1 MHICAYI
8 WKLSMHKNAPH
19 SGTHQSS
26 TLQPALDQD
35 VCRDK
40 EDISQRPA
48 DGIHRRDFIKRAGL
62 ALAGAATASTLLT
75 SVRRGVAAGTN
86 PTEITFSSAK
96 FYGKE
101 TIAEIVQAYNSSQSK
116 IHVTYKELPPPSS
129 STEVHQSLV
138 QQLARRNGDPD
149 VFTQDII
156 WIAEFAAAKW
166 ALPLD
171 EFFKP
176 EEMKEYFPGMVQAC
190 TWQGKLTAL
199 PWFIDAGMLYY
210 RKDLLDELGAKAPE
224 TWDELVDNAKKVTG
238 SGKTKFGFLWQAKQ
252 AEVLVCDLV
261 SFIGS
266 NGGVILQPDGKT
278 VSIAEDA
285 AVEAVQ
291 LMQDLIKKDQVTPE
305 DVLSWDEEPSRRPF
319 TSGQAAFLRN
329 WSYVWKVAQDKKE
342 SSVVDKVGVAPLPHF
357 ANKKSAACL
366 GGYQYGV
373 NASSKNKEAA
383 IEFVRWMSSPET
395 QLRFAT
401 QIGLWPTR
409 ASVLDQPQIAQ
420 EQAFMQQLKSVFLG
434 AIPRPVTPKYPQVS
448 LVLQSEVSKALTGGD
463 VKGALRAAKEKI
475 QAIVKT

>member
-1 MHICAYI
+1 
-8 WKLSMHKNAPH
+8 MHKTALH
-19 SGTHQSS
+19 SKAQQSS
-26 TLQPALDQD
+26 TLPSGLDQFL
-35 VCRDK
+35 CRDEK
-40 EDISQRPA
+40 EISA
-48 DGIHRRDFIKRAGL
+48 NEKSGDAIHRRDFIKRSGL
-62 ALAGAATASTLLT
+62 ALAGLATASTLLT
-75 SVRRGVAAGTN
+75 TVRRGRSAGTN
-86 PTEITFSSAK
+86 TTEITFSSAK

-101 TIAEIVQAYNSSQSK
+101 TIANVVEAFNSSQDK
-116 IHVTYKELPPPSS
+116 IHVTYNELPPPSS

-138 QQLARRNGDPD
+138 QQLARRNGNPD

-171 EFFKP
+171 DHFNAEV
-176 EEMKEYFPGMVQAC
+176 MKEYFPGVVQAC

-199 PWFIDAGMLYY
+199 PWFIDSGMLYY
-210 RKDLLDELGAKAPE
+210 RKDLLDEIGAKVPE
-224 TWDELVDNAKKVTG
+224 TWDELIDSAKKLTG

-266 NGGVILQPDGKT
+266 NDGAILQPDGKT
-278 VSIAEDA
+278 VSIADDA

-291 LMQDLIKKDQVTPE
+291 LMHDLIKKYQITPE

-329 WSYVWKVAQDKKE
+329 WSYVYKVAQDKTE
-342 SSVVDKVGVAPLPHF
+342 STVVDKVGVVPLPHF
-357 ANKKSAACL
+357 PNKKSAACL

-383 IEFVRWMSSPET
+383 VEFVRWMSSPET

-401 QIGLWPTR
+401 ALGLCPTR
-409 ASVLDQPQIAQ
+409 ASVLDHPQLAQ
-420 EQAFMQQLKSVFLG
+420 EQPFMPQLKSVFIG

-448 LVLQSEVSKALTGGD
+448 LVLQSEVSRALTTGD
-463 VKGALRAAKEKI
+463 VKGTLQSAKQKI
-475 QAIVKT
+475 QAIVKA

>member
-1 MHICAYI
+1 
-8 WKLSMHKNAPH
+8 MHKTAPLI
-19 SGTHQSS
+19 TAQQSF
-26 TLQPALDQD
+26 TRQPTLDQD
-35 VCRDK
+35 LRSGM
-40 EDISQRPA
+40 EDSSPSQKPGE
-48 DGIHRRDFIKRAGL
+48 GIHRRDFIKRTGL
-62 ALAGAATASTLLT
+62 ALAGVTAASALLP
-75 SVRRGVAAGTN
+75 SVRRGVAASTN

-96 FYGKE
+96 FFGKE
-101 TIAEIVQAYNSSQSK
+101 TIAEVVNAFNSSQDK

-129 STEVHQSLV
+129 STEVHQGLV

-171 EFFKP
+171 DYFSAEV
-176 EEMKEYFPGMVQAC
+176 MKEYFPGVVQAC

-199 PWFIDAGMLYY
+199 PWFIDSGMLYY

-224 TWDELVDNAKKVTG
+224 TWDELVENAKKLTG
-238 SGKTKFGFLWQAKQ
+238 SGKAKFGFLWQAKQ

-261 SFIGS
+261 SFVGS
-266 NGGVILQPDGKT
+266 NGGSILGADGKT
-278 VSIAEDA
+278 VSIADDA

-291 LMQDLIKKDQVTPE
+291 LMHDLIKKYKITPE
-305 DVLSWDEEPSRRPF
+305 DVLSWDEEPSRGPF
-319 TSGQAAFLRN
+319 TGGEAAFLRN
-329 WSYVWKVAQDKKE
+329 WSYVWKISQSKTD

-357 ANKKSAACL
+357 PGKQSAACL

-373 NASSKNKEAA
+373 NATSKNKEAA

-401 QIGLWPTR
+401 QIGLCPTR
-409 ASVLDQPQIAQ
+409 SAVFDDPKIAQ
-420 EQAFMQQLKSVFLG
+420 EQPFMQQLKPVFIG
-434 AIPRPVTPKYPQVS
+434 AIGRPVTPKYPQVT
-448 LVLQSEVSKALTGGD
+448 LVLQSEVSRALTTGN
-463 VKGALRAAKEKI
+463 VKAALETAKNKI

>member
-1 MHICAYI
+1 
-8 WKLSMHKNAPH
+8 MHKIAPD
-19 SGTHQSS
+19 SKAQQSS
-26 TLQPALDQD
+26 TLLPPALDQD
-35 VCRDK
+35 VIREK
-40 EDISQRPA
+40 KDIGPNEKPK
-48 DGIHRRDFIKRAGL
+48 DGMHRRDFIKRSSLTLAGL
-62 ALAGAATASTLLT
+62 ATASTLLT
-75 SVRRGVAAGTN
+75 AARRGWSAGTN

-96 FYGKE
+96 FFGKE
-101 TIAEIVQAYNSSQSK
+101 TIATVVEAFNSSQNK
-116 IHVTYKELPPPSS
+116 IHVTYNELPPPSS
-129 STEVHQSLV
+129 STEVHQALV
-138 QQLARRNGDPD
+138 QQLARRNGNPD

-171 EFFKP
+171 EYFNA
-176 EEMKEYFPGMVQAC
+176 EVMKEYFPGVVQAC

-199 PWFIDAGMLYY
+199 PWFIDSGMLYY
-210 RKDLLDELGAKAPE
+210 RKDLLEEIGAQAPE
-224 TWDELVDNAKKVTG
+224 TWDELIDSSKKLTS
-238 SGKTKFGFLWQAKQ
+238 SGKAKFGFLWQAKQ

-266 NGGVILQPDGKT
+266 NDGAILQPDGKT
-278 VSIAEDA
+278 VSIADDA

-291 LMQDLIKKDQVTPE
+291 LMHDLIKKYQITPE

-329 WSYVWKVAQDKKE
+329 WSYVFKVAQDTTE
-342 SSVVDKVGVAPLPHF
+342 STVVDKVGVKPLPHF
-357 ANKKSAACL
+357 PNKKSAACL

-401 QIGLWPTR
+401 TLGLCPTR

-420 EQAFMQQLKSVFLG
+420 EQPFMPQLKSVFIG

-448 LVLQSEVSKALTGGD
+448 LILQSQISKAITTGD
-463 VKGALRAAKEKI
+463 VKGALQSAKEKI
-475 QAIVKT
+475 QAIVKA

>member
-1 MHICAYI
+1 
-8 WKLSMHKNAPH
+8 MHKTAYPP
-19 SGTHQSS
+19 TKAQQSF
-26 TLQPALDQD
+26 TPERALDQD
-35 VCRDK
+35 VRRDK
-40 EDISQRPA
+40 EDVSANQKPQ
-48 DGIHRRDFIKRAGL
+48 DGIHRRDFIKRSGL
-62 ALAGAATASTLLT
+62 ALAGVTAASAFLP
-75 SVRRGVAAGTN
+75 SVRRAMAAGAG
-86 PTEITFSSAK
+86 PTEITFASAK
-96 FYGKE
+96 FFGKQ
-101 TIAEIVQAYNSSQSK
+101 TIAEVVQAYNSSQDK
-116 IHVTYKELPPPSS
+116 VRVTYKELPPPSS
-129 STEVHQSLV
+129 STEVHQALV

-171 EFFKP
+171 EYFNA
-176 EEMKEYFPGMVQAC
+176 ETMKEYFPGMVQAC

-199 PWFIDAGMLYY
+199 PWFIDSGMLYY
-210 RKDLLDELGAKAPE
+210 RKDLLDEIGAKVPE
-224 TWDELVDNAKKVTG
+224 TWDELIDSAKKLTS

-266 NGGVILQPDGKT
+266 NDGTILQPDGKT
-278 VSIAEDA
+278 VSIADDA

-291 LMQDLIKKDQVTPE
+291 LMHDLIKKYQITPE

-329 WSYVWKVAQDKKE
+329 WSYVWKVAQDKTE
-342 SSVVDKVGVAPLPHF
+342 SSVVDKVGVVPLPHF
-357 ANKKSAACL
+357 PNKKSAACL

-401 QIGLWPTR
+401 ALGLCPTR
-409 ASVLDQPQIAQ
+409 ASVLDHPQLAQ
-420 EQAFMQQLKSVFLG
+420 EQPFMQKLKSVFIG

-448 LVLQSEVSKALTGGD
+448 LVLQSEVSRALTTGD
-463 VKGALRAAKEKI
+463 VKGSLQSAKQKI
-475 QAIVKT
+475 QAIVKA